1 MEIRKLI
8 VDYEEDKQEIEKWLI
23 VKGERKYLEF
33 VKILQERNIE
43 VSWKNISKY
52 IDMTKDC

>member
-1 MEIRKLI
+1 MEIKKLI
-8 VDYEEDKQEIEKWLI
+8 VNYEEYKQEIEKWLI